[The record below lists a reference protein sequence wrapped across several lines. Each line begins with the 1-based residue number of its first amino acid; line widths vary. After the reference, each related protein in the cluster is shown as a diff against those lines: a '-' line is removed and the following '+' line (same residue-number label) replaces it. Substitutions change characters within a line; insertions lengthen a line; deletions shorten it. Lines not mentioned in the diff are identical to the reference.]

1 MTNSIPGPGLWLL
14 RGRGQRVSAVPR
26 VLPRLVPGGRGGDGQ
41 VELHLPKP
49 DNIRSGEDRGALQD
63 PRVM

>member
-1 MTNSIPGPGLWLL
+1 MTHIFPGPGVWLL

-26 VLPRLVPGGRGGDGQ
+26 VLPRHVPRGRGGDGQ

-49 DNIRSGEDRGALQD
+49 DNIRSGENRGAFQE

>member
-1 MTNSIPGPGLWLL
+1 MGVMTNIFPGPGVRLL

-26 VLPRLVPGGRGGDGQ
+26 VLSRPVSGGRGGDGQ

-49 DNIRSGEDRGALQD
+49 DNI
-63 PRVM
+63 